1 MGPRRFKPLFLVLV
15 GLLLSGTVH
24 ALERGDVLSEK
35 MGQPYTGDLDG
46 MLERGYIRM
55 LVPYSLTGF
64 YIDKGRMRGV
74 VAELAHEFEVFLNK
88 HLGLKR
94 NEAIKVVMIP
104 MERNKIIAAI
114 REGRGDIAA
123 ASLTITDSRREM
135 IDFANPIIK
144 DISEFIVTRDEVANF
159 SDYTDFARTVV
170 HVRRASSHFES
181 VRALNEGKLADSP
194 VPIVEIDDSLED
206 EELLE
211 MINADLIPAMVIDS
225 HILSFWRK
233 VFPNLNV
240 HENLPIREG
249 GEVSWG
255 MRKNS
260 PELMALV
267 NAYMAIAAKGTSVG
281 NTIYRRYFDGEKW
294 LKNIQSVE
302 YTEPLVNLRSLFEKY
317 GEQYRIDWLILAAL
331 AFQESKFDQSAKSQA
346 GAVGIMQIKPS
357 TAKDPNIGIADV
369 HNLENNIHAGTKYLR
384 FIADRYFEDADIEE
398 SDRVFMALASYNAGP
413 NGIAR
418 VRKNAK
424 EPDEWFG
431 NLEHDVAAS
440 IGMEPVYYVSNVF
453 RYYLTLKGIVEKRQ
467 KANAAKSDQ

>member
-1 MGPRRFKPLFLVLV
+1 MIPAA
-15 GLLLSGTVH
+15 T
-24 ALERGDVLSEK
+24 
-35 MGQPYTGDLDG
+35 
-46 MLERGYIRM
+46 IR
-55 LVPYSLTGF
+55 SATSWAADAG
-64 YIDKGRMRGV
+64 
-74 VAELAHEFEVFLNK
+74 
-88 HLGLKR
+88 
-94 NEAIKVVMIP
+94 VVMIP

-123 ASLTITDSRREM
+123 ASLTITDSRSEM

-424 EPDEWFG
+424 DPDEWFG
-431 NLEHDVAAS
+431 NLSHDVAAS
-440 IGMEPVYYVSNVF
+440 IGMAPVYYVSNVF
-453 RYYLTLKGIVEKRQ
+453 RSYLTLKGIVEMRQ
-467 KANAAKSDQ
+467 TANAAKSDQ